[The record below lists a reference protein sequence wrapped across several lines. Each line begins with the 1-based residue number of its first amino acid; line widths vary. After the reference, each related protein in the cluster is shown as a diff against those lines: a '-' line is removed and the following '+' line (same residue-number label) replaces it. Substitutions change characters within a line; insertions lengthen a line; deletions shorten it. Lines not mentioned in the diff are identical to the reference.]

1 MTQDFDAAFATFLE
15 GVKRTTGDDPE
26 TKRIETDVGPRYIRV
41 VRVTVDAFEH
51 VNRTLQC
58 FVDRA
63 NGEVLSG
70 SWKAPRKTKKS
81 RGNIFDANNGLGRM
95 KGVGNDHETRC

>member
-1 MTQDFDAAFATFLE
+1 VTQDFDTAFAAFMQ
-15 GVKRTTGDDPE
+15 GVKRITSNDPAIRRVE
-26 TKRIETDVGPRYIRV
+26 SDIGARYIRV
-41 VRVTVDAFEH
+41 VQVRSDYGEGD
-51 VNRTLQC
+51 RRWPYC

-81 RGNIFDANNGLGRM
+81 RGNIFDASNGLGSSIA
-95 KGVGNDHETRC
+95 